1 MTLPPSPPSP
11 ACAGG
16 GEADLFERLDA
27 DVRSELATAYAPR
40 SKGPLGTAVRS
51 LARFAKCVPRRQLF
65 KRPRVRGDLAVEA
78 YNEWTLLLWAQQLS
92 GTVSAKTGRYLKAKS
107 IEQRISLTKGLL
119 SFRYGFQLAG
129 EAPRLKRFLAQKRS
143 RDPAANLRKKRR
155 GMRRHHLQRVWRE
168 RAGVRGTDRAS
179 LSEWAAVTSAWHMLA
194 RGGELYGV
202 TKGDLEFKVSKRTGR
217 KYAILWLQ
225 PLKKRRG
232 EAEPKL
238 PQFIQEQ
245 VEPADWEPYRAL
257 ARLAQ
262 ALQHEPAST
271 PLFTGAKGQ
280 RMTTARF
287 RALIK
292 RYAGYLGW
300 DRKEAG
306 AHSPRIGG
314 AAEYAASGEVSE
326 LLLQARGRWSSDI
339 ARIYAR
345 MTRRAHL
352 AASDLMFNA
361 RGRDLEELIPEYVE
375 PA

>member
-1 MTLPPSPPSP
+1 MTLATPPTP
-11 ACAGG
+11 ACAGE
-16 GEADLFERLDA
+16 EADLFNRLDA
-27 DVRSELATAYAPR
+27 EVRNELASAYAPR

-51 LARFAKCVPRRQLF
+51 LARFAKCVPNRQLF
-65 KRPRVRGDLAVEA
+65 KRPRVRGDLSVEA
-78 YNEWTLLLWAQQLS
+78 HNEWTLLLWAQWLAS
-92 GTVSAKTGRYLKAKS
+92 AVSVKTGRYLKAQS

-129 EAPRLKRFLAQKRS
+129 EAPRLKRFLAQKRA
-143 RDPAANLRKKRR
+143 RDPAAHLRKKRR
-155 GMRRHHLQRVWRE
+155 GIRRHHLQRLWSE
-168 RAGVRGTDRAS
+168 QATVRGNDRTS
-179 LSEWAAVTSAWHMLA
+179 LSEWASVVAGWHMLA
-194 RGGELYGV
+194 RGGELYNV
-202 TKGDLEFKVSKRTGR
+202 TKGDVEFKVNNRTGR
-217 KYAILWLQ
+217 RYAILWLQ

-245 VEPADWEPYRAL
+245 ANPEEWEPYRAL
-257 ARLAQ
+257 ARLVAKMEN
-262 ALQHEPAST
+262 EPQTS
-271 PLFTGAKGQ
+271 PLFTARGGT
-280 RMTTARF
+280 RMTTARY
-287 RALIK
+287 RALVK

-300 DRKEAG
+300 NPKEAG

-361 RGRDLEELIPEYVE
+361 RGRDLEELIPDFVE
-375 PA
+375 PPA